1 MAQKEKTINILS
13 LTIVKYYATIKNN
26 PPPPHPLS
34 LTPYAII
41 MTLKERNL
49 NSNFSNKY
57 KAFIDD
63 WSVQFRT
70 SSSTLKLFNH
80 TFR

>member
-13 LTIVKYYATIKNN
+13 LTIVKYYATNKNN
-26 PPPPHPLS
+26 PPSPHHPLS
-34 LTPYAII
+34 LTLYAII
-41 MTLKERNL
+41 MTFKERNL

-63 WSVQFRT
+63 
-70 SSSTLKLFNH
+70 
-80 TFR
+80 

>member
-26 PPPPHPLS
+26 PPPHPLS

-41 MTLKERNL
+41 MTFKERNL

-63 WSVQFRT
+63 
-70 SSSTLKLFNH
+70 
-80 TFR
+80 